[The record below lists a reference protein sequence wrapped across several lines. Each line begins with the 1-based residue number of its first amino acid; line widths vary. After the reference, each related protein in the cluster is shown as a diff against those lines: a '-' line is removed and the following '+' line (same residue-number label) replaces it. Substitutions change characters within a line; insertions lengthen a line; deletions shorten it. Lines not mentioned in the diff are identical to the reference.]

1 MGITNPLAEP
11 LSPEPPTLWNTDKVE
26 LREYQQ
32 KIFERAKND
41 HLMVVIPTGL
51 GKTYIAARLGAYFLE
66 KTTLKQ
72 KIVFLAP
79 TRPLLTQ
86 HWTSHQTAVN
96 LPATSFQII
105 SGKTPPKKRTLI
117 FTAPETHFMFMTPQ
131 TLRNDLK
138 NGLYTLKDVALIVF
152 DEAHRA
158 MGEYAYV
165 PIARFFHEQQ
175 REGRILALTAS
186 PGANQEKV
194 QEILTNLHIPLSN
207 LVYRD
212 KHDTDVKAYTHE
224 VETSYIGVEMTEIM
238 QKIHGVLQ
246 TIKWETTFQYIQLY
260 TRFDPSVPTNEK
272 KYTQG
277 FCVSQIKKLTGQ
289 LKTDVA
295 NGRQIRILISTNA
308 RLMKLHHFL
317 KNLEAQGLQ
326 ILLKNL
332 QTTLKK
338 ITEGKASKADEFL
351 FRDPRLSNLLS
362 LIQELQVSSPS
373 RLLHPKMVRLKEIVR
388 AELYRH
394 PASRILVFT
403 KLRITVGILVK
414 FLKDEVVKPKKFVG
428 QASKSKT
435 DKGLKQKEQ
444 VEILEKFRHGVFNVL
459 CATNVAEEGLDI
471 AECNLVIFYDNSASE
486 IRLIQRM
493 GRTGRSGKG
502 KVVFLYTKGTS
513 DEVALWTGKRKRAQM
528 RTKLGGV
535 PLKPNPRKILSSP
548 NRIRQST
555 LLPQKIV
562 SPTSL
567 EEPEPKLKLKNVQ
580 IHISPPKQT
589 AYQLSNALPIAI
601 SPTQI
606 SHTGYDLA
614 IPAVDPFIGIDIVP
628 AAYIPMKVTN
638 LSLYRQSARKK
649 QSVPH
654 YLIFVDACTLL
665 PSSLETLQ
673 KSIIT
678 FKKFT
683 GITVTV
689 FQNQSILHLI
699 LRRIFSTYLKN
710 NPH

>member
-1 MGITNPLAEP
+1 MGIANPLTEKKA
-11 LSPEPPTLWNTDKVE
+11 LSPDTPTLWNSDEVE

-32 KIFERAKND
+32 VIFERAKSDN
-41 HLMVVIPTGL
+41 LMVVIPTGL
-51 GKTYIAARLGAYFLE
+51 GKTYIAARLGVYFLE

-86 HWTSHQTAVN
+86 HWISHQTAVN
-96 LPATSFQII
+96 LPATGFQII
-105 SGKTPPKKRTLI
+105 SGKTPPIKRAVI
-117 FTAPETHFMFMTPQ
+117 FTALETHFMFMTPQ

-158 MGEYAYV
+158 MGDYAYV
-165 PIARFFHEQQ
+165 PIAQFFHEQHP
-175 REGRILALTAS
+175 EGRILALTAS

-207 LVYRD
+207 LEYRD

-238 QKIHGVLQ
+238 QNVHGVIT
-246 TIKWETTFQYIQLY
+246 TIKRETTFNYIQLY
-260 TRFDPSVPTNEK
+260 TRFDPSMPTKEK

-277 FCVSQIKKLTGQ
+277 FCASQIKKLTGQ
-289 LKTDVA
+289 LKTDVV

-308 RLMKLHHFL
+308 RLMKIHHFL

-332 QTTLKK
+332 QAMWKK
-338 ITEGKASKADEFL
+338 VAGGKASKADEFL
-351 FRDPRLSNLLS
+351 FRDPRLSHLRSHLEGVQNK
-362 LIQELQVSSPS
+362 SPN
-373 RLLHPKMVRLKEIVR
+373 RLLHPKMIRLKEIVR
-388 AELYRH
+388 AELDRR

-403 KLRITVGILVK
+403 KLRTTVGILVK

-493 GRTGRSGKG
+493 GRTGRSGEG

-535 PLKPNPRKILSSP
+535 PLKPTPRKIVSSP

-580 IHISPPKQT
+580 IHI
-589 AYQLSNALPIAI
+589 
-601 SPTQI
+601 
-606 SHTGYDLA
+606 
-614 IPAVDPFIGIDIVP
+614 
-628 AAYIPMKVTN
+628 
-638 LSLYRQSARKK
+638 
-649 QSVPH
+649 
-654 YLIFVDACTLL
+654 
-665 PSSLETLQ
+665 
-673 KSIIT
+673 
-678 FKKFT
+678 
-683 GITVTV
+683 
-689 FQNQSILHLI
+689 
-699 LRRIFSTYLKN
+699 
-710 NPH
+710 